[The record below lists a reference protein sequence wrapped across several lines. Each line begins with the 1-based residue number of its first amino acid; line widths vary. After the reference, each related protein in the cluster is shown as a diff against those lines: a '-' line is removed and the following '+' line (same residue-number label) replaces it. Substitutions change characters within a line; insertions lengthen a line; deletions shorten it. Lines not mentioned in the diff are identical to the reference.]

1 MTQRVPWSVKGIT
14 REDRELAKAA
24 AQAAGLSVGAWLT
37 AQIRQA
43 AETSPPAVPSET
55 SQPTAPSAPAPTHIT
70 GTAAPPPA
78 ARFAFGAGRWQRAA
92 AMPPAKSVAAPPEP
106 GAGGRDPG
114 ETPRAEPAADR
125 PPRTGTDGIDWHD
138 QVAADETSVDGLLGE
153 LRADVAQLR
162 AARAYDRE
170 QITQALGGVMRRLAD
185 VSTVLTTVEADV
197 ATLRQTVD
205 DLARRPAAGA
215 AGAEDGGQ
223 IHAALSTT
231 AQAIMRLAVRLD
243 HLETRQPAPGFWR
256 RLLGGGG
263 KPPPKSRGRRTT
275 QRRVRK

>member
-70 GTAAPPPA
+70 GTAAA
-78 ARFAFGAGRWQRAA
+78 AHRAVRFRRGPLAAGRRDAA
-92 AMPPAKSVAAPPEP
+92 GQSVAAPPEP
-106 GAGGRDPG
+106 GAGAAIPAKR
-114 ETPRAEPAADR
+114 RAEPAADR

-138 QVAADETSVDGLLGE
+138 QVAADETSVEGLLGE

-197 ATLRQTVD
+197 AVRQTVD

-231 AQAIMRLAVRLD
+231 AQAIMRLAVRGSLGN
-243 HLETRQPAPGFWR
+243 PATGAG
-256 RLLGGGG
+256 LLATFV
-263 KPPPKSRGRRTT
+263 GRRRQTPAEISGA
-275 QRRVRK
+275 